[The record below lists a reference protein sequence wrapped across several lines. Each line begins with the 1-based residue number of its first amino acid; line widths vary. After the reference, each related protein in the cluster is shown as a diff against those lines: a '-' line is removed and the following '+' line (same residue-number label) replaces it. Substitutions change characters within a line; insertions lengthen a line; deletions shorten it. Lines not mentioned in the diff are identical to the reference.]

1 VRRAAGAGRSVTE
14 LSRFCAGKVDQLRNP
29 NSVWWKQYAFYARD
43 HWQIS
48 RKLTLTYGL
57 RFEGFPVPRKDH
69 TGINRFDPNFKPP
82 PVPVLPSLHVTVYP
96 NPSWRTRA
104 GFELKLRGQAT
115 HYDGEIYDING
126 RLVHRFAID
135 GNDRQFWNGFDMNGR
150 GVGAGVYFLRVRG
163 GGAEATTR
171 IVVLR

>member
-1 VRRAAGAGRSVTE
+1 VRWYRRGFTTLDFTPSNSPIADIEVRAVFVEPSGVLWVGTAS
-14 LSRFCAGKVDQLRNP
+14 
-29 NSVWWKQYAFYARD
+29 
-43 HWQIS
+43 
-48 RKLTLTYGL
+48 
-57 RFEGFPVPRKDH
+57 
-69 TGINRFDPNFKPP
+69 GINRFDPNFKPP

-163 GGAEATTR
+163 GGAEATAR